1 MASDGP
7 NDEPRPAWEALAAVL
22 TAEAGPTGRNRERL
36 CEAVC
41 RVVVERFGFSRALIA
56 TLDRKRD
63 RLITRAG
70 YDPSIGAHVARA
82 LTRLFTIPLEP
93 RRDGKLLAAA
103 WCVLE
108 DEQVHVP
115 DASDYTFRPDRTTQR
130 TTLIRAFGTKGY
142 ALTPIRGAREPI
154 GVLAVDRVRE
164 GRPMGGEELR
174 RLRTV
179 AGLVGLA
186 LEAAD
191 GTGGR
196 RGGAPSEPPPPEAGP
211 RRSRAER
218 AERTAQM
225 QAVLDSLHE
234 AVLVLGSAGD
244 VRYLNRAAAALL
256 EMLPWE
262 AVGRPW
268 REVVPL
274 DEPEAFEELVTTG
287 GASPRALPRRWT
299 LRRSDGE
306 PVLLR
311 SEVLPLA
318 SVHAGRGTVVFLED
332 VTEGVEEERVRDEFL
347 SMLVHDLSAPLQ
359 SVLGFAELLLMG
371 RGGELTETQRDFIDR
386 IQGSGRFM
394 ARLVE
399 DILEVTELESGRALL
414 EPERLEAEE
423 LVREVVDGLGGMAER
438 ASVELTSR
446 LPPDLPPLRADR
458 IRMRQALQN
467 LVTNAIEA
475 SAPGSRVRIRG
486 EAWRQDG
493 TPWLRLQVV
502 DAGVGLDDGAAAHLF
517 DKYRSYG
524 SGKRGGRRS
533 RGLGLPIA
541 RLVVEAH
548 GGRIAAEGRP
558 GAGTVVTIELPF
570 AGADEES
577 EDGSAGR
584 ERADETT

>member
-1 MASDGP
+1 M
-7 NDEPRPAWEALAAVL
+7 
-22 TAEAGPTGRNRERL
+22 
-36 CEAVC
+36 
-41 RVVVERFGFSRALIA
+41 VVERFGFSRALIA
-56 TLDRKRD
+56 TLDRKRS

-70 YDPSIGAHVARA
+70 YDPSIGAPVARA

-115 DASDYTFRPDRTTQR
+115 DASDYAFRPDRTTQR
-130 TTLIRAFGTKGY
+130 PTLIRAFGTKGY
-142 ALTPIRGAREPI
+142 ALTPIRGTRGPI
-154 GVLAVDRVRE
+154 GILAVDRVRE
-164 GRPMGGEELR
+164 GRPMGREELQ

-186 LEAAD
+186 LEAAEVA
-191 GTGGR
+191 GGR
-196 RGGAPSEPPPPEAGP
+196 RGGAASEPPPPEAGP
-211 RRSRAER
+211 RRSRVER
-218 AERTAQM
+218 ADRTAQM

-234 AVLVLGSAGD
+234 AVLVLGPAGD

-256 EMLPWE
+256 DVLPWE

-268 REVVPL
+268 RAVLPL
-274 DEPEAFEELVTTG
+274 DEPEAFGELVATG

-299 LRRSDGE
+299 LHRSE
-306 PVLLR
+306 PVVLR
-311 SEVLPLA
+311 AEVLPLA

-332 VTEGVEEERVRDEFL
+332 VTEGVEEEKVRDEFL

-371 RGGELTETQRDFIDR
+371 RGGELTETQRDFIER

-414 EPERLEAEE
+414 EPERLEVEE

-438 ASVELTSR
+438 AAVELTRR
-446 LPPDLPPLRADR
+446 LPADLPPLRADR

-467 LVTNAIEA
+467 LVSNAIEA

-502 DAGVGLDDGAAAHLF
+502 DAGVGLDEGAATHLF

-524 SGKRGGRRS
+524 RGKRGGRRS

-570 AGADEES
+570 ARADEES

-584 ERADETT
+584 ERTDDTR